1 MSIRANFRRARAKPL
16 IEYRFSEE
24 TLEILF
30 YFRSRRGWGSG
41 DMFRLCYTVHGIIS
55 NFADCS
61 AFIVLA
67 TLSGRPALRLYVA
80 VNRCAETRALSV
92 LAE

>member
-1 MSIRANFRRARAKPL
+1 
-16 IEYRFSEE
+16 
-24 TLEILF
+24 
-30 YFRSRRGWGSG
+30 
-41 DMFRLCYTVHGIIS
+41 MFRLCYTVHGIIS